1 MRNSR
6 LLVLLLA
13 FLMLSALAFATGK
26 TEQKKTATKAAGE
39 ALGIKVWATLAE
51 FEKEGGRIVEYKQ
64 SPFLD
69 GKGLPPAAQRVSE
82 EPIVIRPYEE
92 VGVYGGTAR
101 VFSKRPSPTEDGIG
115 FTSHEGILKLSHD
128 DAAFVPNVAKSY
140 EWSADGKTLTLM
152 LRKEGHEVVRR
163 RWLRHRRYPLLVRRR
178 CAQRRDH
185 TVQARVAA
193 HQGGFADVEIIDELT
208 FRFRFKDAYPLIM
221 NRLGHY
227 NGGSIPLPSQYL
239 KEYHITYNK
248 EANALAKKEGFDNWV
263 QLYAKKATIYQG
275 SIRTNHEGVLSAK
288 DTEEVTPPASDF
300 ASLSGRSAWL
310 AQQDFFAVRNVV
322 YQGVTFKGGDILFAA
337 DTHGVIPP
345 NDFELMSDRDA
356 WLPQAV
362 VPSWGGFTA
371 CRTSVWYE
379 RTILFAKSVEKCY
392 AFFVKALD

>member
-1 MRNSR
+1 MKWS
-6 LLVLLLA
+6 
-13 FLMLSALAFATGK
+13 
-26 TEQKKTATKAAGE
+26 
-39 ALGIKVWATLAE
+39 
-51 FEKEGGRIVEYKQ
+51 
-64 SPFLD
+64 D
-69 GKGLPPAAQRVSE
+69 GDG
-82 EPIVIRPYEE
+82 
-92 VGVYGGTAR
+92 
-101 VFSKRPSPTEDGIG
+101 FDTEDIR
-115 FTSHEGILKLSHD
+115 FWFED
-128 DAAFVPNVAKSY
+128 
-140 EWSADGKTLTLM
+140 
-152 LRKEGHEVVRR
+152 VVLNDEITPSKPG
-163 RWLRHRRYPLLVRRR
+163 WLR
-178 CAQRRDH
+178 
-185 TVQARVAA
+185 TK
-193 HQGGFADVEIIDELT
+193 GGFADVEIIDELT

-300 ASLSGRSAWL
+300 ASLSGRSAWP

-362 VPSWGGFTA
+362 GAGQLKMIRKGPKEMEDYLYNEQAIREQSERLCDVPTT
-371 CRTSVWYE
+371 R
-379 RTILFAKSVEKCY
+379 KSIEKE
-392 AFFVKALD
+392 AVK